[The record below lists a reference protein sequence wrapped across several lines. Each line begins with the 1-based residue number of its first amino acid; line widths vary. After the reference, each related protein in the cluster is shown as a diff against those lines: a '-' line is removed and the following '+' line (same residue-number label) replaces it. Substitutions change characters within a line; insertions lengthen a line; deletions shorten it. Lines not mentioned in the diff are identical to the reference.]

1 MTQRSIRYS
10 TTQKGSNAPRN
21 MHRKTKA
28 CKDKTGVERPR
39 TRNKG
44 DMENKTERTSQ
55 RGETSGEKMKYHSP
69 QKQKEKY

>member
-1 MTQRSIRYS
+1 
-10 TTQKGSNAPRN
+10 